1 MAGKSEKRFILAIEV
16 VAKIVVKIV
25 ANIAVLSLHHLAH
38 IVCHSLMI
46 FKKALLAKYVPIT
59 KGSNMKGIQSP
70 FLLLKS

>member
-1 MAGKSEKRFILAIEV
+1 MEV

-46 FKKALLAKYVPIT
+46 FKK
-59 KGSNMKGIQSP
+59 GSFGQLCPHNQRLQYERNTVSFSIA
-70 FLLLKS
+70 